1 MFPIAL
7 GSIRQGNEEEVR
19 RTLHRALAQRGEDP
33 TQYDKDPLFRN
44 EPILD
49 IDEDGNPMYRKSLEA
64 LAQVIQNIIV
74 FHKGNFPNDPGLG
87 VGISDYMFELSDDQT
102 LRDIEQNINAQISRY
117 IAHAGSLVNVD
128 VSMYKSNNLKAQK
141 GINTL
146 IVSIRIQP
154 TNNTDYIDKEIELN
168 YAISLNTRNKRFVSK
183 LIYD

>member
-1 MFPIAL
+1 MLLAL
-7 GSIRQGNEEEVR
+7 GSIRQGNETEVK
-19 RTLHRALAQRGEDP
+19 RTLYNAALKRGEDP
-33 TQYDKDPLFRN
+33 TQYSSEPLFRN

-49 IDEDGNPMYRKSLEA
+49 VDESGNPYYRKSLEA

-87 VGISDYMFELSDDQT
+87 VGISDYMFELSDDKT
-102 LRDIEQNINAQISRY
+102 LRDIEQNIASQINRY
-117 IAHAGSLVNVD
+117 VAHNGSYVNVD

-141 GINTL
+141 DINTL
-146 IVSIRIQP
+146 IVSVTIQP
-154 TNNTDYIDKEIELN
+154 TNNTTYSDTEIELN